1 MNRFKIIKKLK
12 NIINFIQ
19 SPWFTILNKKYINP
33 LKDVKLE
40 KKPHNIIFSLNKF
53 NRFEIKNPKNN
64 DPTIETIRL
73 LLKNN
78 LKKVAA

>member
-1 MNRFKIIKKLK
+1 M
-12 NIINFIQ
+12 
-19 SPWFTILNKKYINP
+19 
-33 LKDVKLE
+33 KLE
-40 KKPHNIIFSLNKF
+40 KKPHNIIFSFDKL